1 MSLKV
6 NFSSEEASSEA
17 RSVELLPRGE
27 YHVKI
32 TDVEDRECGEHS
44 KNPGKPY
51 WGMEFTVQDG
61 KYENRK
67 LWTNCMLFSPALYT
81 LSQLMK
87 ALGHNITEGDF
98 EVPDGE
104 DLIGHDVVVAVKIK
118 PKSKGKDGQ
127 EYDERNEVQGI
138 KTWTEGMVLGATS
151 TGTKKK
157 AGSLLP

>member
-1 MSLKV
+1 MGLKV

-27 YHVKI
+27 YHVKL
-32 TDVEDRECGEHS
+32 TDVEDRECGEKS

-51 WGMEFTVQDG
+51 WGLEFTVQEG

-67 LWTNCMLFSPALYT
+67 LWTNCMLFDGALYT
-81 LSQLMK
+81 FSQLMK
-87 ALGHNITEGDF
+87 ALGYDIRSGEF

-104 DLIGHDVVVAVKIK
+104 DLVGRDMVVTVKIK
-118 PKSKGKDGQ
+118 PKSKGADGQ

-138 KTWTEGMVLGATS
+138 KPWTEGMVLGAT
-151 TGTKKK
+151 TGTAKKK
-157 AGSLLP
+157 SGSLLP

>member
-6 NFSSEEASSEA
+6 NFSSEEAASEG
-17 RSVELLPRGE
+17 RSVDLLPRGE

-32 TDVEDRECGEHS
+32 TGVEDRECGENS
-44 KNPGKPY
+44 NNPGKPY

-87 ALGHNITEGDF
+87 ALGHNIREGSF
-98 EVPDGE
+98 EVPEGE
-104 DLIGHDVVVAVKIK
+104 DLVGRDVVVAVKIK

-138 KTWTEGMVLGATS
+138 KAWTEGMTLGAT
-151 TGTKKK
+151 TGTATKK

>member
-1 MSLKV
+1 MGLKV

-32 TDVEDRECGEHS
+32 TDVEDRECGDNS

-51 WGMEFTVQDG
+51 WGIQFTVQDG
-61 KYENRK
+61 QYEDRK

-87 ALGHNITEGDF
+87 ALGYNIKEGDF
-98 EVPDGE
+98 ELPDSD
-104 DLIGHDVVVAVKIK
+104 DLIGRDVVVAVRIK
-118 PKSKGKDGQ
+118 PASKGADGQ
-127 EYDERNEVQGI
+127 EYDKRNEVQGI
-138 KTWTEGMVLGATS
+138 KAWTEGMTLGGSAKS
-151 TGTKKK
+151 TTKK